1 MDISGKANAS
11 SAPMVSFLNWEDALE
26 NAEPTKSISTEFAS
40 VIKVLKE
47 MESIAL
53 WDQTVEQTRNG
64 ILSLGIVF
72 VIQHQ

>member
-1 MDISGKANAS
+1 MDISGKANVS
-11 SAPMVSFLNWEDALE
+11 SAPMVSSLNWEDAPG

-64 ILSLGIVF
+64 ILSLGIAF